1 MIECDTEST
10 LTAVT
15 ESEVPG
21 VPRGA
26 YPTYGRRNI
35 GTDLDRL
42 VELLP
47 AGAAREFVRG
57 LPRRADKWELL
68 SNLEALVRLL
78 QSRECL

>member
-1 MIECDTEST
+1 MIERDTEAT
-10 LTAVT
+10 RPAVT
-15 ESEVPG
+15 ESEVPR
-21 VPRGA
+21 VPHA
-26 YPTYGRRNI
+26 VYPSSGRRNL

-42 VELLP
+42 LELLP
-47 AGAAREFVRG
+47 AGPAREFVRS